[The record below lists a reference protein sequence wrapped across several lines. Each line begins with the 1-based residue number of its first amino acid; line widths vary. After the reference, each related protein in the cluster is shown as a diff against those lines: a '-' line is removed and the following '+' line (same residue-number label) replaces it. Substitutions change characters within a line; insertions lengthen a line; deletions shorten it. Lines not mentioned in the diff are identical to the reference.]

1 MRHARLT
8 WPGALHHVMNRGLN
22 GENIFEGD
30 DFKSAYLAFLGEE
43 SQRYKIRIFS
53 FTIMTNHFHI
63 ILENATGKLS
73 EFMKALNGKYA
84 KFYRKEIGG
93 RGYVF
98 HDRFK
103 STLIQDESYLRT
115 AILYTILNPVRAK
128 IVELAEQYK
137 WSSLQFYFN
146 ESAEKEYNFLDKTF
160 VEELFGSGAHL
171 LSVLGTGKDLKLE
184 EKNCKFGRV
193 MGSEE
198 FIKEAKE
205 KYDRRMPNQVDLNKR
220 FEDRYFQPAEKV
232 LMEFKSIIGKNINEI
247 DTHTYEGKRQRGEL
261 LVYLK
266 DLAGLKYY
274 EIVEL
279 EYGLFTDVSLNS
291 LSKLYGNAKK
301 RMQIK
306 RK

>member
-1 MRHARLT
+1 
-8 WPGALHHVMNRGLN
+8 
-22 GENIFEGD
+22 
-30 DFKSAYLAFLGEE
+30 
-43 SQRYKIRIFS
+43 
-53 FTIMTNHFHI
+53 
-63 ILENATGKLS
+63 
-73 EFMKALNGKYA
+73 
-84 KFYRKEIGG
+84 
-93 RGYVF
+93 
-98 HDRFK
+98 
-103 STLIQDESYLRT
+103 
-115 AILYTILNPVRAK
+115 
-128 IVELAEQYK
+128 
-137 WSSLQFYFN
+137 
-146 ESAEKEYNFLDKTF
+146 
-160 VEELFGSGAHL
+160 
-171 LSVLGTGKDLKLE
+171 
-184 EKNCKFGRV
+184 